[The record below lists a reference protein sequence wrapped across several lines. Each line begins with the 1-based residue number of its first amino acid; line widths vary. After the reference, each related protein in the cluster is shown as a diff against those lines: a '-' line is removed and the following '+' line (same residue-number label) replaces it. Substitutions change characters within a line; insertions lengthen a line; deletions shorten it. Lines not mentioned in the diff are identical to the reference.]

1 MRRVVAKTLELG
13 LLAALSLAISL
24 TGFAQSDNTQIS
36 GFVKDQ
42 AGGSISGAKVT
53 IRSETKSLERS
64 AMTNSEGYFVITNL
78 PPDFYGITVEASGF
92 KQFQEK
98 GRKLDPNLPARIDV
112 ALQPGQVTET
122 VTVTAST
129 SEVQSESSTVGKL
142 VEINQVEK
150 LQLNGRNPLFLAILK
165 PGVNSGSAL
174 GGFSFGLTTGGLN
187 INGSRTQDNLI
198 TFDGAVGVRTRSN
211 GTSIGVADL
220 DSTQEIQILTANYN
234 AEYGRS
240 AGGQVRIVTKSG
252 GRDFHGAVYEYIRNS
267 ALNANS
273 WGRNASTP
281 ANQPCDNPAFE
292 KAAHCRPEPFR
303 YNQFGYN
310 ASGPVIIPGL
320 NFNRERNKL
329 FWLWSQEWVKFRR
342 EATNGPNNSRLGIRV
357 PTLRMRQGDF
367 SELFPG
373 GPNFVPQL
381 GLTRFIKDPLKPGL
395 CNATNQ
401 SGCFSDVVNGVV
413 IINKIPASRLSQN
426 GLALMRAL
434 PEPTTGYFGPG
445 GQNFIQTRAQP
456 QNQRKDT
463 ISVDYYPTDKHQLR
477 FRFQLYHGVF
487 PDAFRGETDRAP
499 ATLDRPNQT
508 ATINWVWTVSPNWV
522 AETVI
527 AGSRDQVYIA
537 VQTDGDRFRRS
548 AYGINYPYIFQE
560 KEIFDKIPTIDWA
573 DFQTLDGGPYP
584 SQSTGPIYQINQ
596 NWTNVRG
603 NHTIKFGGY
612 FERAGQND
620 FDQINVAGVP
630 GGTNNQNGR
639 FVFSDGTLFNA
650 TTGLSSGGTGVAL
663 ANAAVGLFDTYAE
676 LGTRSF
682 TPYRGHMYEWFA
694 QDSWK
699 VTPKLRLEAGVRHT
713 IVQPY
718 YSLWRN
724 MLVFDPKYYDPNIAV
739 TMDPATGQ
747 VLPGNS
753 LQSRYNGLV
762 IPGDGFTDA
771 AKGAGRVPVANT
783 GEFDFLFRNGAEGKS
798 YSDIHVADTFQPRFG
813 FAYAINDKNVIR
825 GGAGRFLTRLGV
837 SDSVFLGGN
846 PPLQPSVAVS
856 AGSVD
861 KPGGASGVN
870 FPFPIT
876 TQDRNFR
883 MPEAWTWNLTYER
896 EIAWNTTV
904 ELGYVGRRGLFG
916 QRERN
921 INQLPVGTCPN
932 GQCPFIPG
940 DPQGRRFNVDALR
953 PFKGFS
959 TIRVTSNDSNS
970 LYNGL
975 QINVSRR
982 FSQGISFGGAY
993 TLSKVSD
1000 SGSHQR
1006 DVVPNAFDTS
1016 NLWGPAEYDRR
1027 HVVVLNAIYELPF
1040 FKDRSGLRGKLF
1052 GGWTLSAVSQ
1062 MQTGVP
1068 VSVGTN
1074 NDFAGVGGFGS
1085 INDPNRIGQFWNV
1098 NGDPS
1103 IVGNFASSNAATNFW
1118 FNIANPDGTPIFTRP
1133 ANGTIVTNR
1142 VRNIIYRPGFQNHNL
1157 GLFKEFAVTERQ
1169 RITFR
1174 FEAFN
1179 WLNHPN
1185 LGGET
1190 GGNPNLNPTNVVL
1203 DANGKVDP
1211 VRSTF
1216 GKITT
1221 KGGQRE
1227 LQFALRYQF

>member
-1 MRRVVAKTLELG
+1 MSTRMRRVVAKSLALG

-24 TGFAQSDNTQIS
+24 TGFAQSDSTQIS

-42 AGGSISGAKVT
+42 AGGVISGAKVT

-78 PPDFYGITVEASGF
+78 PPDFYSITVEANAF

-98 GRKLDPNLPARIDV
+98 GRKLDPNLPAKIDV
-112 ALQPGQVTET
+112 VLQPGQVTET

-142 VEINQVEK
+142 VEISQVEK
-150 LQLNGRNPLFLAILK
+150 LQLNGRNPLFLSILK
-165 PGVNSGSAL
+165 PGVSTNSAL

-252 GRDFHGAVYEYIRNS
+252 GRDFHGSVYEYIRNS

-273 WGRNASTP
+273 WSRNASTP
-281 ANQPCDNPAFE
+281 ANQPCSDPAFE
-292 KAAHCRPEPFR
+292 KANHCRPEPFR
-303 YNQFGYN
+303 FNQFGYN

-342 EATNGPNNSRLGIRV
+342 ESTVNIRV
-357 PTLRMRQGDF
+357 PTLKMRQGDF
-367 SELFPG
+367 SELNDK
-373 GPNFVPQL
+373 GPNYVPQL
-381 GLTRFIKDPLKPGL
+381 GLIRYIKDPLKSGL
-395 CNATNQ
+395 CNATDQ
-401 SGCFSDVVNGVV
+401 SGCFSDVVNGVPV
-413 IINKIPASRLSQN
+413 INKIPANRLSAN

-434 PEPTTGYFGPG
+434 PEPISGYFGSG
-445 GQNFIQTRAQP
+445 GQNFFQSRAAP

-463 ISVDYYPTDKHQLR
+463 ISVDYYPTEKQQFR

-487 PDAFRGETDRAP
+487 PDAFRGNTDRAP

-508 ATINWVWTVSPNWV
+508 ATINWVWTLSPNLI
-522 AETVI
+522 AETVV
-527 AGSRDQVYIA
+527 AGSRDQVYIS
-537 VQTDGDRFRRS
+537 VQTAGDRYRRS
-548 AYGINYPYIFQE
+548 KYGINYPFIFQE
-560 KEIFDKIPTIDWA
+560 KEIFDKIPTVDWA
-573 DFQTLDGGPYP
+573 DFNGLDGGPYP
-584 SQSTGPIYQINQ
+584 SQSTGPIYQLNQ
-596 NWTNVRG
+596 NWTNIRG

-639 FVFSDGTLFNA
+639 FVFSDGTRFNA
-650 TTGLSSGGTGVAL
+650 TTGVSSGGAGVAL
-663 ANAAVGLFDTYAE
+663 ANAAIGLFDTYAE

-682 TPYRGHMYEWFA
+682 TPYRGQMYEWFV

-699 VTPKLRLEAGVRHT
+699 VTPKLRLEGGVRHT

-724 MLVFDPKYYDPNIAV
+724 MLVFDPKYYDPKIAV

-747 VLPGNS
+747 ILPGNS

-762 IPGDGFTDA
+762 IPGDGFPDA
-771 AKGAGRVPVANT
+771 AKGPGRVPIANT
-783 GEFDFLFRNGAEGKS
+783 GQFDFLFRNGAEGKS
-798 YSDIHVADTFQPRFG
+798 YSDIHVKDTFQPRFG
-813 FAYAINDKNVIR
+813 FAYAINDKNVLR

-846 PPLQPSVAVS
+846 PPFQPSVSVS
-856 AGSVD
+856 LGNVD
-861 KPGGASGVN
+861 NPGGTSGVN
-870 FPFPIT
+870 FPLTIT

-896 EIAWNTTV
+896 EIAWNTIV
-904 ELGYVGRRGLFG
+904 EVGYVGRRGLFG

-932 GQCPFIPG
+932 GVCPLIPG

-953 PFKGFS
+953 PYKGFGV
-959 TIRVTSNDSNS
+959 IRVTGNDSNS

-982 FSQGISFGGAY
+982 FSQGFSFGGAY
-993 TLSKVSD
+993 TLSKIYD

-1016 NLWGPAEYDRR
+1016 ALWGPSEYDRR
-1027 HVVVLNAIYELPF
+1027 HVVVLNAIYELPI
-1040 FKDRSGLRGKLF
+1040 FKNRSGLTRKLF
-1052 GGWTLSAVSQ
+1052 GGWTLTAVSQ

-1068 VSVGTN
+1068 VSVGSNT
-1074 NDFAGVGGFGS
+1074 DFAGVGGVGS

-1098 NGDPS
+1098 NGNPS
-1103 IVGNFASSNAATNFW
+1103 VVGNFATSNADTKFW

-1133 ANGTIVTNR
+1133 ANGTIVTDR

-1157 GLFKEFAVTERQ
+1157 GLFKDFAITEKQ

-1203 DANGKVDP
+1203 DASGKVDP

>member
-1 MRRVVAKTLELG
+1 MSTRMRRVVAKSLGLG
-13 LLAALSLAISL
+13 LLAALSLAISI
-24 TGFAQSDNTQIS
+24 TGFAQSDSTQIS

-42 AGGSISGAKVT
+42 AGGVISGAKVS

-78 PPDFYGITVEASGF
+78 PPDFYSITVEANAF

-98 GRKLDPNLPARIDV
+98 GRKLDPNLPAKIDV
-112 ALQPGQVTET
+112 TLQPGQVTET

-174 GGFSFGLTTGGLN
+174 GQFNFGLTTGGLN

-252 GRDFHGAVYEYIRNS
+252 SRDFHGAVYEYIRNS

-273 WGRNASTP
+273 WGRNAATP

-292 KAAHCRPEPFR
+292 KANHCRPEPFR
-303 YNQFGYN
+303 FNQFGYN

-342 EATNGPNNSRLGIRV
+342 EETNGSGVGIRV

-367 SELFPG
+367 SELLPG
-373 GPNFVPQL
+373 SPNFEPRL
-381 GLTRFIKDPLKPGL
+381 GLTKILPF
-395 CNATNQ
+395 TNN
-401 SGCFSDVVNGVV
+401 V
-413 IINKIPASRLSQN
+413 IPANLLSAN
-426 GLALMRAL
+426 GLALLRAM
-434 PEPTTGYFGPG
+434 PEPTPGYFGPG
-445 GQNFIQTRAQP
+445 GQNFIQARPRP

-463 ISVDYYPTDKHQLR
+463 ISVDYYPTEKHQLR

-487 PDAFRGETDRAP
+487 PDAFRGDTDRAP

-508 ATINWVWTVSPNWV
+508 GTINWVWTLSPNWI
-522 AETVI
+522 AETVV
-527 AGSRDQVYIA
+527 AGSRDQVFIS
-537 VQTDGDRFRRS
+537 VQTEGDRYRRS
-548 AYGINYPYIFQE
+548 KYGINYPYIFQE
-560 KEIFDKIPTIDWA
+560 KEIFDKIPTVAWA
-573 DFQTLDGGPYP
+573 DFAGLDGGPYP
-584 SQSTGPIYQINQ
+584 SQSTGPIYQLNQ
-596 NWTNVRG
+596 NWTNIRG

-620 FDQINVAGVP
+620 FDQINVSGVP

-639 FVFSDGTLFNA
+639 FEFTN
-650 TTGLSSGGTGVAL
+650 TRTGGAGMAL
-663 ANAAVGLFDTYAE
+663 ANAAMGLFDRYAE

-682 TPYRGHMYEWFA
+682 TPYRGQMYEWFV

-699 VTPKLRLEAGVRHT
+699 ATPKLRLEGGVRHS

-724 MLVFDPKYYDPNIAV
+724 MLVFDPKYYDPNHTV
-739 TMDPATGQ
+739 TMDPATGRI
-747 VLPGNS
+747 LSGD
-753 LQSRYNGLV
+753 LQARYNGLV
-762 IPGDGFTDA
+762 IPGDGWTDA
-771 AKGAGRVPVANT
+771 AKGRVPIAST
-783 GEFDFLFRNGAEGKS
+783 GDFDFLFRGGAEGKS
-798 YSDIHVADTFQPRFG
+798 YSDIHVWQTFQPRFG
-813 FAYAINDKNVIR
+813 FAYAFNDKNVLR

-846 PPLQPSVAVS
+846 PPLQPSISVS
-856 AGSVD
+856 NGLVNTPGGPAGSSTPPECAAFA
-861 KPGGASGVN
+861 PGSCVN
-870 FPFPIT
+870 FPLTIT

-883 MPEAWTWNLTYER
+883 MPEAWTWNLTFER

-904 ELGYVGRRGLFG
+904 EIGYVGRRGLFG

-921 INQLPVGTCPN
+921 INQLPVGATTLAQN
-932 GQCPFIPG
+932 KGI
-940 DPQGRRFNVDALR
+940 NVDALR
-953 PFKGFS
+953 PYKGFGV
-959 TIRVTSNDSNS
+959 IRLTSNDSNS

-982 FSQGISFGGAY
+982 FAQGISFGGAY

-1000 SGSHQR
+1000 SGSNQR
-1006 DVVPNAFDTS
+1006 DVVPNAFDMS

-1027 HVVVLNAIYELPF
+1027 HVVVLNAIYELPI
-1040 FKDRSGLRGKLF
+1040 FKHRSGLTGKLL
-1052 GGWTLSAVSQ
+1052 GGWSLTAVSQ

-1074 NDFAGVGGFGS
+1074 DDFAGIGGIGS

-1098 NGDPS
+1098 NGNPS
-1103 IVGNFASSNAATNFW
+1103 VVGNFATSSADNNFW
-1118 FNIANPDGTPIFTRP
+1118 FNIANPDGTPIFTAP
-1133 ANGTIVTNR
+1133 ANGTIVTNQ

-1157 GLFKEFAVTERQ
+1157 GLFKDFAITEKQ

-1190 GGNPNLNPTNVVL
+1190 GGNPDLNPTHIKLV
-1203 DANGKVDP
+1203 NGKIDP
-1211 VRSTF
+1211 VGSTF
-1216 GKITT
+1216 GKVTT

>member
-1 MRRVVAKTLELG
+1 MSTRMRRVVAKSIGLG
-13 LLAALSLAISL
+13 LLAALSLAISI
-24 TGFAQSDNTQIS
+24 TSFAQSDSTQIS

-42 AGGSISGAKVT
+42 AGGVISGAKVT
-53 IRSETKSLERS
+53 VRSETKSLERS
-64 AMTNSEGYFVITNL
+64 ATTNSEGYFVITNL

-98 GRKLDPNLPARIDV
+98 GRKLDPNLPASIEV
-112 ALQPGQVTET
+112 GLQPGQVTET

-129 SEVQSESSTVGKL
+129 AQVQSESSTVGKL

-165 PGVNSGSAL
+165 PGVNSGNAL
-174 GGFSFGLTTGGLN
+174 GQFSFGLTTGGLN

-252 GRDFHGAVYEYIRNS
+252 GRDFHGAVYEYLRNS

-273 WGRNASTP
+273 WSRNAATP
-281 ANQPCDNPAFE
+281 ANQPCDNPTFE
-292 KAAHCRPEPFR
+292 KANHCRPEPFR
-303 YNQFGYN
+303 FNQFGYN

-320 NFNRERNKL
+320 NFNRDRDKL

-342 EATNGPNNSRLGIRV
+342 EQTTLIRV

-381 GLTRFIKDPLKPGL
+381 GLTRFIKDPLKTGA
-395 CNATNQ
+395 CTATDQ
-401 SGCFSDVVNGVV
+401 SGCFSDGGV
-413 IINKIPASRLSQN
+413 IGKIPAGRLSAN
-426 GLALMRAL
+426 GLALMNAM
-434 PEPTTGYFGPG
+434 PEPVPGFFGPG
-445 GQNFIQTRAQP
+445 GQNFFQSRPQP

-463 ISVDYYPTDKHQLR
+463 ISVDYYPTDKHQFR
-477 FRFQLYHGVF
+477 FRFQIYHGVF
-487 PDAFRGETDRAP
+487 PDAFRDGTDRAP

-508 ATINWVWTVSPNWV
+508 ATINWVWTLSPNWI

-527 AGSRDQVYIA
+527 AGSRDQVFIS
-537 VQTDGDRFRRS
+537 VQTEGDRFRRS
-548 AYGINYPYIFQE
+548 KYGINYPYIFQE
-560 KEIFDKIPTIDWA
+560 KEIFDKIPTVAWA

-584 SQSTGPIYQINQ
+584 AQSTGPIYQINQ

-620 FDQINVAGVP
+620 FDQINVSGVP

-639 FVFSDGTLFNA
+639 FEFTNMRA
-650 TTGLSSGGTGVAL
+650 GGTGVAL
-663 ANAAVGLFDTYAE
+663 ANAALGLFDRYAE

-682 TPYRGHMYEWFA
+682 TPYRGHMYEWFV

-699 VTPKLRLEAGVRHT
+699 VTPKLRLEAGVRNT

-762 IPGDGFTDA
+762 IPGSGFPDA

-798 YSDIHVADTFQPRFG
+798 YSDTHVVDTFQPRFG
-813 FAYAINDKNVIR
+813 FAYAFNDKNVVR

-856 AGSVD
+856 LGNVD
-861 KPGGASGVN
+861 NPGGASGVN

-916 QRERN
+916 QREAN

-932 GQCPFIPG
+932 GACPFIPG

-959 TIRVTSNDSNS
+959 TIRVTSNDANS

-1000 SGSHQR
+1000 SGSTQR
-1006 DVVPNAFDTS
+1006 DVVPDAFDAS
-1016 NLWGPAEYDRR
+1016 NLWGPADYDRR
-1027 HVVVLNAIYELPF
+1027 HVLVLNAVYELPI
-1040 FKDRSGLRGKLF
+1040 FKDRSGLMGKLF
-1052 GGWTLSAVSQ
+1052 GGWTLTAVSQ
-1062 MQTGVP
+1062 MQTGIP
-1068 VSVGTN
+1068 VSVGSN
-1074 NDFAGVGGFGS
+1074 DDFAGVGGFGS
-1085 INDPNRIGQFWNV
+1085 FGDTNRIGQFWNV

-1103 IVGNFASSNAATNFW
+1103 VGGNFARGNADPNFW

-1133 ANGTIVTNR
+1133 ANGTIVTDR

-1157 GLFKEFAVTERQ
+1157 GLFKDFSITERQ
-1169 RITFR
+1169 RLTFR

-1190 GGNPNLNPTNVVL
+1190 GGNPSLNPNNVVL
-1203 DANGKVDP
+1203 DANGRVDP

>member
-1 MRRVVAKTLELG
+1 MKVSRIRIIGQILSIG
-13 LLAALSLAISL
+13 LFLALSTLVA
-24 TGFAQSDNTQIS
+24 FAQSDNTQIS

-42 AGGSISGAKVT
+42 AGSVVPNAKVVV
-53 IRSETKSLERS
+53 RSESKEFERT
-64 AMTNSEGYFVITNL
+64 AATNSEGYFVITQL
-78 PPDFYGITVEASGF
+78 PPGFYTIQVEAAGF
-92 KQFQEK
+92 KQFKETN
-98 GRKLDPNLPARIDV
+98 RKLDPNIPASVDI

-122 VTVTAST
+122 VSVTASAVT
-129 SEVQSESSTVGKL
+129 VQTESATVGKL

-165 PGVNSGSAL
+165 PGVSSGSAL

-252 GRDFHGAVYEYIRNS
+252 GKDFHGAVYEYIRNS

-273 WGRNASTP
+273 WGRNAATP
-281 ANQPCDNPAFE
+281 ANQPCSDPRFE
-292 KAAHCRPEPFR
+292 KANHCRPEPFR

-310 ASGPVIIPGL
+310 LSGPVIIPGTS
-320 NFNRERNKL
+320 FNRDRNKL

-342 EATNGPNNSRLGIRV
+342 EQTTNIRV

-381 GLTRFIKDPLKPGL
+381 NVTRFIKDPQKSGA
-395 CNATNQ
+395 CNANDQ
-401 SGCFSDVVNGVV
+401 SGCFSDGG
-413 IINKIPASRLSQN
+413 IINKIPASRLSPN

-434 PEPTTGYFGPG
+434 PEPIPDYYGPNG
-445 GQNFIQTRAQP
+445 ENFFQSRAAP

-463 ISVDYYPTDKHQLR
+463 ISVDYYPTEKHQFR
-477 FRFQLYHGVF
+477 FRIQLYHGVF
-487 PDAFRGETDRAP
+487 PDAFRGGTDRAP

-508 ATINWVWTVSPNWV
+508 ATINWVWTLSPNWI

-527 AGSRDQVYIA
+527 AGSRDQVFIS
-537 VQTDGDRFRRS
+537 VQTEGDRYKRS
-548 AYGINYPYIFQE
+548 IYGINYPYIFPGAQ
-560 KEIFDKIPTIDWA
+560 KEIPDKIPTVNWDA
-573 DFQTLDGGPYP
+573 FNGLDGGPYP

-596 NWTNVRG
+596 NWTNIRG

-639 FVFSDGTLFNA
+639 FVFSNSTP
-650 TTGLSSGGTGVAL
+650 GGTGVAIG
-663 ANAAVGLFDTYAE
+663 NAAIGLFDTYAE

-682 TPYRGHMYEWFA
+682 TPYRGHMFEWFV

-699 VTPKLRLEAGVRHT
+699 ATPKLRIEAGVRNT

-724 MLVFDPKYYDPNIAV
+724 MVLFDAKYYDPNNVV
-739 TMDPATGQ
+739 TIDRATGRITS
-747 VLPGNS
+747 GS
-753 LQSRYNGLV
+753 LQARYNGLV
-762 IPGDGFTDA
+762 IPGEGWPDA
-771 AKGAGRVPVANT
+771 AKGAGRVPIANT

-798 YSDIHVADTFQPRFG
+798 YSDIHVWDTFQPRLG
-813 FAYAINDKNVIR
+813 FAYAFNDKNVIR
-825 GGAGRFLTRLGV
+825 GGVGRFLTRLGV

-846 PPLQPSVAVS
+846 PPLQPSVSVS
-856 AGSVD
+856 FGNVD
-861 KPGGASGVN
+861 NPGGASGVN
-870 FPFPIT
+870 FPLTIT

-883 MPEAWTWNLTYER
+883 MPEAWTWNATFER
-896 EIAWNTTV
+896 EIGWNTTV
-904 ELGYVGRRGLFG
+904 EVGYVGRRGLFG

-921 INQLPVGTCPN
+921 INQLPVGT
-932 GQCPFIPG
+932 
-940 DPQGRRFNVDALR
+940 RFNPANAGANVDALR
-953 PFKGFS
+953 PYKGFAVIRS
-959 TIRVTSNDSNS
+959 TGNESNS

-975 QINVSRR
+975 QISVNRR
-982 FSQGISFGGAY
+982 FTNGFSFGGAY
-993 TLSKVSD
+993 TLSKVYD
-1000 SGSHQR
+1000 SGSGQR
-1006 DVVPNAFDTS
+1006 DVIPNAYDAS
-1016 NLWGPAEYDRR
+1016 NLWGPADYDRR
-1027 HVVVLNAIYELPF
+1027 HVVVVNAIYELPI
-1040 FKDRSGLRGKLF
+1040 FKDRSRWTGKLL
-1052 GGWTLSAVSQ
+1052 GGWTITAVSQ
-1062 MQTGVP
+1062 MQTGTP
-1068 VSVGTN
+1068 ASVATGD
-1074 NDFAGVGGFGS
+1074 DFAGVGTGSGSQFWRLNGS
-1085 INDPNRIGQFWNV
+1085 IKLLESYASRSSDPNFWLN
-1098 NGDPS
+1098 P
-1103 IVGNFASSNAATNFW
+1103 
-1118 FNIANPDGTPIFTRP
+1118 ANPDGTPLYLKP
-1133 ANGTIVTNR
+1133 ANGTIVTDR

-1157 GLFKEFAVTERQ
+1157 GLFKDFTIKEGH

-1174 FEAFN
+1174 AEAFN
-1179 WLNHPN
+1179 WLNHPDW
-1185 LGGET
+1185 GGPDL
-1190 GGNPNLNPTNVVL
+1190 NPNNIVVGA
-1203 DANGKVDP
+1203 DGKVDLA
-1211 VRSTF
+1211 RTTF
-1216 GKITT
+1216 GKIGS
-1221 KGGQRE
+1221 KSGNRE